1 MNILVIN
8 SGSSSLKSQLIEVE
22 TGKVIAKVLAERV
35 GTAET
40 FLTFKSET
48 NVVNVKKPGDHQMA
62 IAMLLK
68 LLTDPV
74 FGVIDNLEAIDAI
87 GHRVVHGGELYC
99 KPMLITSKVID
110 GIRNCK
116 ALAPLHNPACLL
128 GIAACKKLMPEKKQV
143 AIFDTAFHQTMSE
156 ERFLYPIPR
165 RYYEKY
171 QIRKYGF
178 HGISHNYLAETL
190 REIIGDV
197 EMKAINF
204 HLGQGASLCAVKDG
218 KSVDT
223 TMGLSPLAGILM
235 GTRSG
240 DIDPAIVSYLAQVEN
255 IDHND
260 VVDILNKESGMLA
273 LSGVSADFRDILEE
287 ADNGNERAKMS
298 LERYYEN
305 VAQYAA
311 KFVITLDGAKQFV
324 FAGGIGENSPIVRS
338 EICKKLHLF
347 GVELDETLNAQ
358 AIGKKMKISSSHS
371 AIDVYVI
378 PTNEE
383 LLIARQTVQTVET
396 AELEEAKSKTE
407 A

>member
-1 MNILVIN
+1 MNVLVIN
-8 SGSSSLKSQLIEVE
+8 AGSSSLKSQLIEAESGNV
-22 TGKVIAKVLAERV
+22 VAKTVVERV
-35 GTAET
+35 GTADT
-40 FLTFKSET
+40 ILTFKSEE
-48 NVVNVKKPGDHQMA
+48 NQIKVKKPSDHTKA
-62 IAMLLK
+62 IALTIK
-68 LLTDPV
+68 LLTDSE
-74 FGVIDNLEAIDAI
+74 FGVIDNLDQIDAI

-99 KPMLITSKVID
+99 KPMLITSQVID
-110 GIRNCK
+110 GIRKCN

-128 GIAACKKLMPEKKQV
+128 GISACKKLIPDKKQV

-165 RYYEKY
+165 KYYEKY
-171 QIRKYGF
+171 DIRKYGF

-190 REIIGDV
+190 KEIIGNA
-197 EMKAINF
+197 EMKCINF

-240 DIDPAIVSYLAQVEN
+240 DIDPAIVSYLASAEN
-255 IDHND
+255 INHDD
-260 VVDILNKESGMLA
+260 VIDILNKESGMLA
-273 LSGVSADFRDILEE
+273 LSGVSADFRDILAE

-311 KFVITLDGAKQFV
+311 KFFITLDGAKQFV
-324 FAGGIGENSPIVRS
+324 FSGGIGENSPVVRA

-347 GVELDETLNAQ
+347 GVELDDELNNQ

-383 LLIARQTVQTVET
+383 LLIARQTVQTVES
-396 AELEEAKSKTE
+396 AEAEEAKNSE
-407 A
+407 E